1 MNAGTSVE
9 WVPALV
15 VLGAGLIAGCVLVW
29 RVLSSS
35 RRAAKAG
42 VTALEARDLAGKSE
56 VLLRQL
62 RELEDT
68 ASKRTPEQLARERYA
83 LELETAKT
91 LLALEAKPAPESAAS
106 VGARQSA
113 SLQPAPDA
121 ARDRAGLRGFLW
133 GIGSAAGVLLLG
145 FFVYQSAKPREPGG
159 SLTGNAPMASKPS
172 GEAADSEEA
181 QLQAAVARN
190 PDDVEGHLA
199 LARSYVER
207 QNWIGV
213 WNETARVLERAP
225 SNPAALAYQALVRL
239 VMGQTDTAVT
249 LLTKALASDPDLIDA
264 YAYLALGYMR
274 LGRPRDAE
282 AAIATASKRFPDR
295 AADLQRYLKGLKE
308 SETPV
313 AQASAAAGKP
323 DPHAGLKTPGEGAAP
338 SQSGSMGRRVAGTID
353 VDASIRGKL
362 PASGILFVF
371 ARPAG
376 GSKGPPIAVKR
387 LPARFPAA
395 FELGEADS
403 MMGQPLPD
411 RLLIEA
417 RLDEDGDPT
426 TRPPTDP
433 KARLDGVKVGRTD
446 LRLVLKRDLTPS
458 GASGS
463 TSSSRTRPPDG
474 R

>member
-1 MNAGTSVE
+1 MNAATSVE
-9 WVPALV
+9 WAPALV
-15 VLGAGLIAGCVLVW
+15 VLGAGLIAGFVLVW

-42 VTALEARDLAGKSE
+42 VTALEARDLAGKRE

-91 LLALEAKPAPESAAS
+91 LLALEEKAAPEKKSA
-106 VGARQSA
+106 ARQSA
-113 SLQPAPDA
+113 SPPPAPDA

-133 GIGSAAGVLLLG
+133 GVGSAAGVLLLG

-159 SLTGNAPMASKPS
+159 SVTGNTPMASKPA
-172 GEAADSEEA
+172 GEAAGDEEA
-181 QLQAAVARN
+181 QLQAAVART

-199 LARSYVER
+199 LARLYVER
-207 QNWIGV
+207 QNWMGV

-225 SNPAALAYQALVRL
+225 SNPAALAYQSLVRL

-249 LLTKALASDPDLIDA
+249 LLTKALASDPNLIDG

-282 AAIATASKRFPDR
+282 AAIATASKRFPER
-295 AADLQRYLKGLKE
+295 AAELGKYLTALKQN
-308 SETPV
+308 ETPA
-313 AQASAAAGKP
+313 AQASAASGKP
-323 DPHAGLKTPGEGAAP
+323 DPHAGLKTPGEGAAH
-338 SQSGSMGRRVAGTID
+338 SQSGSTGRRVAGTID

-362 PASGILFVF
+362 PAGGILFVF

-376 GSKGPPIAVKR
+376 GSEGPPIAVKR

-395 FELGEADS
+395 FELSEADS

-411 RLLIEA
+411 QLLIEA

-433 KARLDGVKVGRTD
+433 KARLDRVKVGRTD
-446 LRLVLKRDLTPS
+446 LRLVLKRP
-458 GASGS
+458 
-463 TSSSRTRPPDG
+463 
-474 R
+474 

>member
-1 MNAGTSVE
+1 MNAGTSVA

-15 VLGAGLIAGCVLVW
+15 VLGAGLIAGFVLVW

-42 VTALEARDLAGKSE
+42 VTALEARDLAGKRE

-68 ASKRTPEQLARERYA
+68 ASKRTPEQLARERYG

-91 LLALEAKPAPESAAS
+91 LLALEEKAAPEKESP
-106 VGARQSA
+106 ARQST

-121 ARDRAGLRGFLW
+121 APARAGLRGFLW
-133 GIGSAAGVLLLG
+133 GVGTVAAVLLLG
-145 FFVYQSAKPREPGG
+145 FFVYQSAKPREAGG
-159 SLTGNAPMASKPS
+159 SVTGNTPMASKPA
-172 GEAADSEEA
+172 GEAADGEEA

-190 PDDVEGHLA
+190 PEDVEAHLA
-199 LARSYVER
+199 LARLYVGRE
-207 QNWIGV
+207 NWMGV

-225 SNPAALAYQALVRL
+225 SNPPALAYQALVRL

-249 LLTKALASDPDLIDA
+249 LLTKALASDPDLIDG
-264 YAYLALGYMR
+264 YAYLALGYMQ
-274 LGRPRDAE
+274 LGRSRDAE
-282 AAIATASKRFPDR
+282 AAIATASKRFPER

-308 SETPV
+308 SATPV
-313 AQASAAAGKP
+313 AQASAASGNP
-323 DPHAGLKTPGEGAAP
+323 DPHSGLKTPGEGAAP
-338 SQSGSMGRRVAGTID
+338 ARSGSTGRRVAGTID

-362 PASGILFVF
+362 PAGGVLFVF

-376 GSKGPPIAVKR
+376 GSEGPPVAVKR
-387 LPARFPAA
+387 LPARFPAT
-395 FELGEADS
+395 FELSEADS

-433 KARLDGVKVGRTD
+433 KARLDGVKIGRTD
-446 LRLVLKRDLTPS
+446 LRLVLKRDVTPS
-458 GASGS
+458 GAIGS

>member
-1 MNAGTSVE
+1 MNAATSVE
-9 WVPALV
+9 WAPALV
-15 VLGAGLIAGCVLVW
+15 VLGAGLIAGFVLVW

-35 RRAAKAG
+35 RRTAKAG
-42 VTALEARDLAGKSE
+42 VASLEARDLAGKRE

-68 ASKRTPEQLARERYA
+68 ASKRTPEQLARERYQ

-91 LLALEAKPAPESAAS
+91 LLALEEKAPLEKKSAAS
-106 VGARQSA
+106 GAPQ
-113 SLQPAPDA
+113 QPVPDV
-121 ARDRAGLRGFLW
+121 ARGRAGLRGFLW
-133 GIGSAAGVLLLG
+133 GVGSAAGVLLLG

-159 SLTGNAPMASKPS
+159 SVTGNTPMASKPA
-172 GEAADSEEA
+172 GETADAEEA
-181 QLQAAVARN
+181 QLQAAVGRN
-190 PDDVEGHLA
+190 PEDVEGHLA
-199 LARSYVER
+199 LARLYVER

-225 SNPAALAYQALVRL
+225 SNPPALAYQALVRL

-313 AQASAAAGKP
+313 ARASAAAGNP
-323 DPHAGLKTPGEGAAP
+323 DPHAGLRTPGEGGAAP
-338 SQSGSMGRRVAGTID
+338 SQSGSKGRRVAGTID
-353 VDASIRGKL
+353 VDPSIRGKL
-362 PASGILFVF
+362 PAGGILFVF

-376 GSKGPPIAVKR
+376 GSEGPPIAVKR
-387 LPARFPAA
+387 LPARFPAT
-395 FELGEADS
+395 FELSEADS

-411 RLLIEA
+411 QLLIEA

-446 LRLVLKRDLTPS
+446 LRLVLKRP
-458 GASGS
+458 
-463 TSSSRTRPPDG
+463 
-474 R
+474 

>member
-1 MNAGTSVE
+1 MNAATSVE

-15 VLGAGLIAGCVLVW
+15 VLGAGLIAGFVLVW

-42 VTALEARDLAGKSE
+42 VASLEARDLAGKRE

-68 ASKRTPEQLARERYA
+68 ASKRTPEQLARERYQ

-91 LLALEAKPAPESAAS
+91 LLALEEKAPLDKESAAS
-106 VGARQSA
+106 GPPKRA

-121 ARDRAGLRGFLW
+121 ARGRAGLRGFLW
-133 GIGSAAGVLLLG
+133 GVGSAAGVVLLG
-145 FFVYQSAKPREPGG
+145 LFVYQSAKPREPGG
-159 SLTGNAPMASKPS
+159 SVTGNAPMASKPA
-172 GEAADSEEA
+172 GEAADGEEA
-181 QLQAAVARN
+181 QLQAAVART

-199 LARSYVER
+199 LARLYVER
-207 QNWIGV
+207 QNWMGV

-225 SNPAALAYQALVRL
+225 SNPSALAYQSLVRL

-249 LLTKALASDPDLIDA
+249 LLTKALASDPDLIDG

-282 AAIATASKRFPDR
+282 AAIATASKRFPER
-295 AADLQRYLKGLKE
+295 AADLGKYLTALKQN
-308 SETPV
+308 ETPA
-313 AQASAAAGKP
+313 AQASAASGKP
-323 DPHAGLKTPGEGAAP
+323 DPHAGLKTPGEGASAAQTA
-338 SQSGSMGRRVAGTID
+338 STGRRVAGTID

-362 PASGILFVF
+362 PAGGILFVF

-376 GSKGPPIAVKR
+376 GSEGPPIAVKR
-387 LPARFPAA
+387 LPARFPAT
-395 FELGEADS
+395 FELSEVDS

-411 RLLIEA
+411 QLLIEA

-433 KARLDGVKVGRTD
+433 KARLDRVKVGRTD
-446 LRLVLKRDLTPS
+446 LRLVLKRP
-458 GASGS
+458 
-463 TSSSRTRPPDG
+463 
-474 R
+474 